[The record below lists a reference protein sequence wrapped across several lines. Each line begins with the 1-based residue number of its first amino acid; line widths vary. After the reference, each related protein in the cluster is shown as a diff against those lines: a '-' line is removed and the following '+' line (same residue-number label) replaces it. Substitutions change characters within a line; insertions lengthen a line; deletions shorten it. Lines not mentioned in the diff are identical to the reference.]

1 MTSATF
7 GFPAVLD
14 RPKPPLPPVQ
24 SPLPAFPRI
33 RRSLATAYRID
44 AEIRDGICPHQAGAA
59 RKLGMTRARVTQLS
73 NLLFL
78 SPAIQEAILTGP
90 ALELRELSERRLR
103 HIAAV
108 PDWDTQAVLW
118 ARLRA
123 RA

>member
-7 GFPAVLD
+7 GFPAVLG
-14 RPKPPLPPVQ
+14 RPKPPPPPEVA
-24 SPLPAFPRI
+24 PPPAFPRI

-44 AEIRDGICPHQAGAA
+44 AEIRDGICPDQAGAA

-78 SPAIQEAILTGP
+78 SPAIQEAILTDP
-90 ALELRELSERRLR
+90 ASELRDLSERRLR

-108 PDWDTQAVLW
+108 PDWGEQIVLW
-118 ARLRA
+118 DRLRA
-123 RA
+123 